1 MTEVVEDPE
10 EDGTSSEEVLPPGRS
25 PWPLLMG
32 VAGVM
37 LACGT
42 YLVLGSNSE
51 RERQAQ
57 QVRDAQS
64 RMEVLH

>member
-1 MTEVVEDPE
+1 MTEVVEGPE
-10 EDGTSSEEVLPPGRS
+10 DDGSASEEVLPPGRS

-42 YLVLGSNSE
+42 YLALGSNSE

-57 QVRDAQS
+57 QVREAQA
-64 RMEVLH
+64 RMN